1 MTQRRR
7 DEPLEGLELP
17 PYSPRATNVS
27 QENLISPGM
36 KKEQTPEDTT
46 RSVDDANDINSRLSA
61 YWIPGFW
68 ARFPF
73 VGFAAVL
80 AYLGAAAGVV
90 AVLLS
95 SDGEITDT
103 WGWGHAPNTYLSIL
117 SIVMNMLLSFAFAQ
131 GLTLSYWR
139 KLLKGSTIA
148 GLHYHWNAGQSI
160 FGAFEGVFRGF
171 GLLNGLAF
179 IAWICSSARSPVN
192 QAAAGIDSNVV
203 FPTNGTMHLEL
214 AQKLPEGYT
223 GQTTYSRAAMSETS
237 ALTRNFST
245 IMRDYSNRRTLKLEH
260 SYCGD
265 MCNATLNVFGFDAN
279 CTTHVGEALSGDLDP
294 GASYTLFSTDVAIW
308 GDDDYMSLYTGYTGG
323 LNVTSYYKSNDTGTP
338 KQHTRMCLLQPSIM
352 ALPVTFSNSTVS
364 LYGSMTT
371 DRQVEKLEYQG
382 PSSRNPRDTT
392 IGGFQLAMSTLFKS
406 SATYEF
412 GGAVSSIRFEGNTVN
427 QYVDSS
433 SAADFTSPDDVNWN
447 DPTDDILDAVR
458 EVAFRTSLYATTDSS
473 MNTTARNA
481 LDPSQDVY
489 YVGDTLNTVYS
500 TDIIKMIIGAALA
513 VLGLLGALP
522 LYYGWWELGRD
533 VTMSPVEIA
542 KAFDARLLAETNEH
556 DAKGLV
562 RAGKKMR
569 IKYAL
574 GMDNKAPA

>member
-1 MTQRRR
+1 MTQRRK
-7 DEPLEGLELP
+7 DEPPEALELP
-17 PYSPRATNVS
+17 PYSPALTNVS
-27 QENLISPGM
+27 QEDLLSPGM
-36 KKEQTPEDTT
+36 KKDQMPEHTT
-46 RSVDDANDINSRLSA
+46 RSVDEGNAFKTSP

-73 VGFAAVL
+73 VGFAAII
-80 AYLGAAAGVV
+80 AYLGAAAGAV

-95 SDGEITDT
+95 SDGEISGT
-103 WGWGHAPNTYLSIL
+103 WGWGHSPNTYLSIL
-117 SIVMNMLLSFAFAQ
+117 AIVMNMLLSFAFAQ

-192 QAAAGIDSNVV
+192 QAAAGIDNNVI

-214 AQKLPEGYT
+214 AQRLPEGYT
-223 GQTTYSRAAMSETS
+223 GQTTYSRAAMSQTS
-237 ALTRNFST
+237 ALTRGFSA
-245 IMRDYSNRRTLKLEH
+245 IMRKYSSRRTMILEH

-265 MCNATLNVFGFDAN
+265 MCNATLNSFGFHAN
-279 CTTHVGEALSGDLDP
+279 CTSEVEDALGGNLKP
-294 GASYTLFSTDVAIW
+294 GGSYTLFSTEVEIW
-308 GDDDYMSLYTGYTGG
+308 GDDDIMSLYTGYNGG
-323 LNVTSYYKSNDTGTP
+323 LNVTSYFKSNETGTP
-338 KQHTRMCLLQPSIM
+338 QQHTRVCLLQPSIM

-364 LYGSMTT
+364 LYGSMET
-371 DRQVEKLEYQG
+371 DRQVKSLDYEG

-406 SATYEF
+406 SATYQF
-412 GGAVSSIRFEGNTVN
+412 GGAVSSINFEGSTVN
-427 QYVDSS
+427 QYVDDKSS
-433 SAADFTSPDDVNWN
+433 GDFSYPDDVNWN
-447 DPTDDILDAVR
+447 DPTSDILDAIR
-458 EVAFRTSLYATTDSS
+458 EVAFRASIYAANEYSS
-473 MNTTARNA
+473 NQTALKNMNA
-481 LDPSQDVY
+481 SQDVHY
-489 YVGDTLNTVYS
+489 LGQSLETVYA
-500 TDIIKMIIGAALA
+500 TDLVRMIAGAALA

-556 DAKGLV
+556 DAKGIV
-562 RAGKKMR
+562 RAGKKLR

-574 GMDNKAPA
+574 GNEKASA